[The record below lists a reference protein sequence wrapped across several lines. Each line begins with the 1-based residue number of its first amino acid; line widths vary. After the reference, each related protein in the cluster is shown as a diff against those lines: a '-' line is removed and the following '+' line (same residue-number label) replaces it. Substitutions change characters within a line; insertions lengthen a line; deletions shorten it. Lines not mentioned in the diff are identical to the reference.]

1 VALIDVLLRD
11 EPLCSARAYDLL
23 TRYAIKSLSDR
34 KCAASYDAKGDQK
47 GDALSEE
54 RPATTGG
61 RRTGRPPLTERR
73 KAATRL
79 EIAREAV
86 RLFTDQ
92 GVAATSAE
100 EIAEAAGVS
109 VRTLWRYF
117 PTKESCVRPLLTEG
131 AELLVRSLRD
141 WTVDGTPPESE
152 ADIPTVLAL
161 IRLTWTEPSLRAVWL
176 QAHDAAQPLFAE
188 LIAERS
194 GVPADDLTVVVQ
206 AAMLNGALRAGVE
219 HAARQGGE
227 ETLAETLD
235 TALRIVSQV
244 LPE

>member
-1 VALIDVLLRD
+1 LAL
-11 EPLCSARAYDLL
+11 CAN
-23 TRYAIKSLSDR
+23 KSLSDKKR
-34 KCAASYDAKGDQK
+34 APSYDANDDRK
-47 GDALSEE
+47 GDALPEE
-54 RPATTGG
+54 KPAAAGG

-86 RLFTDQ
+86 RLFTAQ

-117 PTKESCVRPLLTEG
+117 PTKESCVGPLLTSG
-131 AELLVRSLRD
+131 AELLMRSMRD
-141 WTVDGTPPESE
+141 WTVEGTEPESE

-161 IRLTWTEPSLRAVWL
+161 IRLTWTEPGLRAVWL

-188 LIAERS
+188 MIAERS
-194 GVPADDLTVVVQ
+194 GIPADDLTVEVQ

-227 ETLAETLD
+227 EDLRQTMDA
-235 TALRIVSQV
+235 ALRIVSQV